1 MFNNVISLLLGLKDL
16 RDNSKNN
23 VLVMVAVGYL
33 DLIWEMKWWFF
44 IVFLNN
50 FSNVLGLH
58 LFKFARGLL

>member
-50 FSNVLGLH
+50 FSNALGLY
-58 LFKFARGLL
+58 LFKLARGLL